1 MQNLSGTK
9 QLINMKVIES
19 KKHKGL
25 MLFWCPGCKGLH
37 QVPTQNTHANNW
49 GFNDDLKK
57 PTFTPSI
64 LTKTAP
70 NGDWITQCHSFVRE
84 GKIQF
89 LGDCPHELS
98 GQTVEL
104 EEIDEESSF
113 YFSWMNGDY

>member
-1 MQNLSGTK
+1 
-9 QLINMKVIES
+9 MKVIES
-19 KKHKGL
+19 KKCKGL

-49 GFNDDLKK
+49 GFNGDLKK

-64 LTKTAP
+64 LTQIAP
-70 NGDWITQCHSFVRE
+70 DGTWQTQCHSFVTD

-89 LGDCPHELS
+89 LTDSPHALA

-104 EEIDEESSF
+104 EEIEIESSF
-113 YFSWMNGDY
+113 YFGWKDGDY